1 MKKVIFWVLF
11 SALLLSGCAG
21 NESKTIDSSIE
32 NSSVPKSSETN
43 LSESA
48 SYSSETDENVITKL
62 NIPGEIKNDEK
73 TMYTIEITEIKD
85 VTEKAKSEKTNSE
98 NNLDFFSNGQAN
110 QAVRVTVLMKNLS
123 GESLG
128 MPYLDNQKIV
138 DELGVNSVGG
148 WKDQGG
154 SIVEFGFYDLDENG
168 NTDPN
173 IYQINDGEAEM
184 ATSTVLLANPSKSLK
199 LTFSSDKYKSSIEF
213 DIPIE
218 K

>member
-1 MKKVIFWVLF
+1 MKKVIMGILF
-11 SALLLSGCAG
+11 SALVLSGCSS
-21 NESKTIDSSIE
+21 NESKISDSSIE
-32 NSSVPKSSETN
+32 NSSVTKSSETN
-43 LSESA
+43 LSESE
-48 SYSSETDENVITKL
+48 SYSDETDDNVITEL
-62 NIPGEIKNDEK
+62 NIPGEIKYNEK

-85 VTEKAKSEKTNSE
+85 VTEKAKNEKTNSE
-98 NNLDFFSNGQAN
+98 NNLDFYSNGKAN
-110 QAVRVTVLMKNLS
+110 QAVRITVLMKNLS

-154 SIVEFGFYDLDENG
+154 SMVEFGFYDLDENG
-168 NTDPN
+168 NTNPN

>member
-1 MKKVIFWVLF
+1 MKKVIFGFLF

-21 NESKTIDSSIE
+21 NKSKTIDSSIE

-48 SYSSETDENVITKL
+48 SYSAETDENVITKL
-62 NIPGEIKNDEK
+62 NNPGEIKNDEK

-184 ATSTVLLANPSKSLK
+184 ATSTVLLANPSKSLN

>member
-1 MKKVIFWVLF
+1 MKKVIMGILF
-11 SALLLSGCAG
+11 SALVLSGCSS
-21 NESKTIDSSIE
+21 NESKISDSLIE
-32 NSSVPKSSETN
+32 NSSVTKSSETN
-43 LSESA
+43 LSESE
-48 SYSSETDENVITKL
+48 SYSDETDDNVITEL
-62 NIPGEIKNDEK
+62 NIPGEIKYNEK

-85 VTEKAKSEKTNSE
+85 VTEKAKNEMTNSE
-98 NNLDFFSNGQAN
+98 NNLDFYSNGKAN
-110 QAVRVTVLMKNLS
+110 QAVRITVLMKNLS

-154 SIVEFGFYDLDENG
+154 SMVEFGFYDLDENG
-168 NTDPN
+168 NTNPN
-173 IYQINDGEAEM
+173 IYQLNDGEAEM

>member
-1 MKKVIFWVLF
+1 MKKVIYGLLFSVLF
-11 SALLLSGCAG
+11 LSGCAG
-21 NESKTIDSSIE
+21 NESNTIDSSIE

-62 NIPGEIKNDEK
+62 NIPGEIKYDEK
-73 TMYTIEITEIKD
+73 TVYTIEITEIKD
-85 VTEKAKSEKTNSE
+85 VTEKAKSDKTNSE

>member
-1 MKKVIFWVLF
+1 MKKVIMGILF
-11 SALLLSGCAG
+11 SALVLSGCSS
-21 NESKTIDSSIE
+21 NESKISDSSIE
-32 NSSVPKSSETN
+32 NSSVTKSSETN
-43 LSESA
+43 LSESE
-48 SYSSETDENVITKL
+48 SYSDETDDNVITEL
-62 NIPGEIKNDEK
+62 NIPGEIKYNEK

-85 VTEKAKSEKTNSE
+85 VTEKAKNEKTNSE
-98 NNLDFFSNGQAN
+98 NNLDFYSNGKAN
-110 QAVRVTVLMKNLS
+110 QAVRITVLMKNLS

-154 SIVEFGFYDLDENG
+154 SMVEFGFYDLDENG
-168 NTDPN
+168 NTNPN
-173 IYQINDGEAEM
+173 IYQLNDGEAEM
-184 ATSTVLLANPSKSLK
+184 ATSTVLLANSSKSLK

>member
-1 MKKVIFWVLF
+1 MKKVIFGVLF
-11 SALLLSGCAG
+11 SALLLSGCSG

-48 SYSSETDENVITKL
+48 SYSAETDESVITKL
-62 NIPGEIKNDEK
+62 NIPGEIKNNEK

-138 DELGVNSVGG
+138 DKLGVNSVGG